1 MNENRLVLDGV
12 IVKQP
17 ERRRS
22 PAGIEHCHFWLEH
35 RSVQSEAG
43 LSRQVYC
50 SLQVVVSGQ
59 EAQAF
64 TQHLALGVSVKV
76 SGFLAYQPSRNGS
89 GRLVLHAEHIETIQ
103 FRR

>member
-1 MNENRLVLDGV
+1 MNENRLVLTGV

-22 PAGIEHCHFWLEH
+22 PAGIEHCLFWLEH
-35 RSVQSEAG
+35 RSTRQEAG

-50 SLQVVVSGQ
+50 SLQVVVSGS

-64 TQHLALGVSVKV
+64 TQPLALGVTVEV
-76 SGFLAYQPSRNGS
+76 SGFLAYQPSRNGQ
-89 GRLVLHAEHIETIQ
+89 GRLVLHADNIEIIQ